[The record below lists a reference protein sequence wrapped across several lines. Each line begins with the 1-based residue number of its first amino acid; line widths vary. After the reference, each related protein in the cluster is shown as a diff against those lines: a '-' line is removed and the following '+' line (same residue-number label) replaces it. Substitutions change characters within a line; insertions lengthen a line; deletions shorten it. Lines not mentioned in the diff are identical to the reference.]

1 MSDKNFP
8 EVIKEIHQKDDR
20 YAKGAY
26 FFIREPLDHTL
37 KSLDKEGIAI
47 VENILS
53 KNESNYFKKKVI
65 KILND
70 RKKNNLYVGN
80 NLYQVIENY
89 FVFDKTLFKL
99 IFFEAI
105 DQVMNNVIDSDYVLI
120 SSCARNSF
128 YDKSVL
134 TMSKTSGVGWHTD
147 TR

>member
-1 MSDKNFP
+1 MKKFN
-8 EVIKEIHQKDDR
+8 INNI
-20 YAKGAY
+20 
-26 FFIREPLDHTL
+26 L

-89 FVFDKTLFKL
+89 FVFDNSINLALTK
-99 IFFEAI
+99 I
-105 DQVMNNVIDSDYVLI
+105 LI
-120 SSCARNSF
+120 SSIITTFLF
-128 YDKSVL
+128 YN
-134 TMSKTSGVGWHTD
+134 
-147 TR
+147 